1 MKSPAL
7 RDATQLDPGVPA
19 AVPLTRRS
27 RKRNERRDRV
37 YAAAVALFVEQG
49 FDETSMDQIAL
60 RSGVAR
66 TTVFNHF
73 QRKAS
78 FLDEWSRRRRER
90 AARSLGAAGAVEQP
104 LRALLGGYFA
114 ALAEL
119 NTETRVET
127 TALMAA
133 ALRHG
138 DTLLGHELGQELA
151 EVIAGSAARLQ
162 ASASPVQV
170 GRLLALGY
178 YSAVVRWIHVEPAP
192 FDLGT
197 ELSALLDTVLD
208 GALQA

>member
-1 MKSPAL
+1 MTSPAH
-7 RDATQLDPGVPA
+7 PGVTVPDTGA
-19 AVPLTRRS
+19 PAVPLTRRS

-78 FLDEWSRRRRER
+78 FLDEWSHRRRER
-90 AARSLGAAGAVEQP
+90 AAHSLTDATAGRP
-104 LRALLGGYFA
+104 LRALLGSYFA

-119 NTETRVET
+119 NTASRVET
-127 TALMAA
+127 TALMEV

-138 DTLLGHELGQELA
+138 DALLGHELGQELA
-151 EVIAGSAARLQ
+151 EVIAGSGARLR
-162 ASASPVQV
+162 ASADPARV

-197 ELSALLDTVLD
+197 ELAALLDTVLD